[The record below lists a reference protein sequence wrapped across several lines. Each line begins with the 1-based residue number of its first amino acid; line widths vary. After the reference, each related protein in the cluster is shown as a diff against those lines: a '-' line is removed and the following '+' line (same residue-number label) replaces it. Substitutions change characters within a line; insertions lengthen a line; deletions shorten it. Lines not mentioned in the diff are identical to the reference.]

1 MQGYKS
7 RPQYRGG
14 GGEIISGVR
23 GGGLKPDRDAYLLRA
38 LSLTEEEEE
47 EIFHE
52 PLFLILP
59 AVVFYNAVDLC
70 SQKRRERRGE
80 KKAIISI
87 SVPPHSLLLRH
98 DEL

>member
-7 RPQYRGG
+7 RPQYRRGG

-23 GGGLKPDRDAYLLRA
+23 GGGLKLDRDAYLLRA

-47 EIFHE
+47 EEEENFHE

-70 SQKRRERRGE
+70 SPKAEERRGE
-80 KKAIISI
+80 E
-87 SVPPHSLLLRH
+87 RRQ
-98 DEL
+98 